1 VGVDPNA
8 HGDQVSKPYTYETC
22 CVAARGEDINEMR
35 DHPKKEAFPG
45 EVREL
50 LMKARKTISDPE
62 RRL

>member
-1 VGVDPNA
+1 M
-8 HGDQVSKPYTYETC
+8 SKPYTYETC